1 MPPLRREELDGF
13 VEGLFGTEQSLEFP
27 ERAHRAV
34 DILSDLRVIFDG
46 LYELAGNPTK
56 PVTADDIAQA
66 RRNIRELNEGG
77 RPLDPRS
84 GVFPARALAAD
95 C

>member
-56 PVTADDIAQA
+56 PVTADDIAQT
-66 RRNIRELNEGG
+66 RRNIGELTRVAEREIHEAVLSCTHA
-77 RPLDPRS
+77 S
-84 GVFPARALAAD
+84 GNY
-95 C
+95 